1 MNNHP
6 IHSKN
11 DDVCCRWLA
20 LTAGNYSRHD
30 EKEIEK
36 ALENLNC
43 RKPKMLPYVDMLA
56 RVK

>member
-1 MNNHP
+1 MTNHP

-20 LTAGNYSRHD
+20 LNAGKLTRKD
-30 EKEIEK
+30 EAHIER
-36 ALENLNC
+36 ALLALGC
-43 RKPKMLPYVDMLA
+43 RAPILVPMVDMIA